1 MSRSTTA
8 CSHLASAH
16 FTSPSLSLSLARP
29 SPLHIQS
36 QRSRTPIRTRVT
48 AIIES
53 STRKCMTPPPSLR
66 QAPAACDPSPP
77 NTAPLPKKVR
87 SPLVES
93 SQLQFSSQS
102 LSSCVSQVSDSGS
115 GVNMNNLSDICQR
128 NFVENYSSS
137 SESVSAAQKNRWS
150 ENQITGRDFV
160 KTSQAP
166 LTEDLNRNSRLDS
179 SVSVTRAQR
188 FPMFQPKSLLK
199 LERRMASSGC
209 SSLISSMESVESNTS
224 EGK

>member
-1 MSRSTTA
+1 
-8 CSHLASAH
+8 
-16 FTSPSLSLSLARP
+16 
-29 SPLHIQS
+29 
-36 QRSRTPIRTRVT
+36 
-48 AIIES
+48 
-53 STRKCMTPPPSLR
+53 MTPPPSLR
-66 QAPAACDPSPP
+66 QALAACDPSPP

-102 LSSCVSQVSDSGS
+102 LPSCVSQVS

-166 LTEDLNRNSRLDS
+166 LTEDLNRNSRLES
-179 SVSVTRAQR
+179 SVPSTRVPR
-188 FPMFQPKSLLK
+188 FTMFHPKSVLK
-199 LERRMASSGC
+199 M
-209 SSLISSMESVESNTS
+209 
-224 EGK
+224 